1 MDQSATRIAIAGAAG
16 RMGRSLVALSPTRPD
31 LSLVAA
37 LEDPESPHIG
47 ADPGLLAGSE
57 ALGFEIGDSLQSII
71 DGVDVLI
78 DFTVPEAT
86 LANTAVCRAA
96 GKRMVIGTT
105 GLGPAV
111 QQLREASA
119 DIALVFAPNMSVGVN
134 LCFRLVELAA
144 QALGDDYDVEI
155 IEAHHRHKIDAPSGT
170 AVRMGEIIADA
181 LGRDLKSCAVY
192 GREGRTGA
200 RDPKTIGFDTIR
212 AGEIVGEHT
221 VLFAGPGERVEITHR
236 AADRATFSTGA
247 FRAAAWISERD
258 KGMFDMLD
266 VLGLRG

>member
-1 MDQSATRIAIAGAAG
+1 MVTRIAIAGAAG
-16 RMGRSLVALSPTRPD
+16 RMGRSLVALSATHPD
-31 LSLVAA
+31 LRLVAA
-37 LEDPESPHIG
+37 SEDPTSPHIG
-47 ADPGLLAGSE
+47 ADPGLLVGSE
-57 ALGFEIGDSLQSII
+57 ALGFEIGDSLQAVI
-71 DGVDVLI
+71 DGVDVVI

-111 QQLREASA
+111 QQLHDASA

-144 QALGDDYDVEI
+144 QALGDDYDIEI
-155 IEAHHRHKIDAPSGT
+155 VEAHHRHKIDAPSGT
-170 AVRMGEIIADA
+170 AVRMGEIIADT

-236 AADRATFSTGA
+236 AADRATFSSGA
-247 FRAAAWISERD
+247 LRAAAWISERD

>member
-1 MDQSATRIAIAGAAG
+1 MPTRIAIAGAAG
-16 RMGRSLVALSPTRPD
+16 RMGRSLFAHTSTRPD
-31 LSLVAA
+31 LILAAA
-37 LEDPESPHIG
+37 LEDPASPHIG
-47 ADPGLLAGSE
+47 SDPGLLAGTE
-57 ALGFEIGDSLQSII
+57 AAGFEIGSELEAVIED
-71 DGVDVLI
+71 VDVVI

-119 DIALVFAPNMSVGVN
+119 DIAIVFAPNMSVGVN

-144 QALGDDYDVEI
+144 QVLSDDYDIEI

-170 AVRMGEIIADA
+170 AVRMGEIIAQA
-181 LGRDLKSCAVY
+181 LGRDLDSCAVY
-192 GREGRTGA
+192 GRAGRTGA
-200 RDPKTIGFDTIR
+200 RDKKTIGFDTIR

-221 VLFAGPGERVEITHR
+221 ALFAGPGERVEITHR
-236 AADRATFSTGA
+236 AADRSTFSSGA

-258 KGMFDMLD
+258 NGLFDMLD
-266 VLGLRG
+266 VLGLSR